1 MTMPA
6 AATARGLFD
15 RILRGAGAMPALPER
30 VRRAVAAEQ
39 QMAER
44 TVGWVQMAIIV
55 SFAALYGLSPKTFMM
70 NVPFEP
76 VPWALLA
83 WFIFTTVRLT
93 IAYRRPL
100 PRWLLTASVV
110 IDMTVLMVTIWSFH
124 LQYDQPPAFYLKA
137 PTLLYVFILI
147 ALRALRFEAGYVV
160 LAGLAAALGWLALL
174 AYAVL
179 GDPAPMRI
187 THDYVQYMTSASI
200 LLGAEFDKIVSI
212 LLVTALLA
220 LALRRARRM
229 LFRAVTEGAA
239 AMDLKR
245 FFAPE
250 VASRITGAD
259 MAIKPGEGELRQA
272 AIMFIDLRGFTPL
285 SRTLEPNALM
295 ALLADY
301 QARMVPAIARNGGI
315 IDKFL
320 GDGIM
325 ASFGTARPDPGYAAN
340 AIRAVDDVLAAA
352 RAWQGERLA
361 AGMAAPSIG
370 IGLAAGEVVFGAV
383 GDESRLEYTVIGDAV
398 NLAAKLEKHN
408 KAAHTT
414 GLTTREAYALALA
427 QGYRAAAARLDLAG
441 EAVAGVE
448 HAIDLTVLA

>member
-1 MTMPA
+1 MTLP
-6 AATARGLFD
+6 TAVKPRGLLGRIFRGD
-15 RILRGAGAMPALPER
+15 RMPALPER

-83 WFIFTTVRLT
+83 WFGFTAMRLVV
-93 IAYRRPL
+93 AYRRPL
-100 PRWLLTASVV
+100 PAWLLIASVV

-147 ALRALRFEAGYVV
+147 ALRTLRFEAGYVI
-160 LAGLAAALGWLALL
+160 LAGLAASLGWLALL
-174 AYAVL
+174 AYAVF

-212 LLVTALLA
+212 LLVTLVLA

-229 LFRAVTEGAA
+229 LFRAVTESAA

-245 FFAPE
+245 FFNPE
-250 VASRITGAD
+250 IASRITGAD
-259 MAIKPGEGELRQA
+259 MAIRPGEGELRHA

-285 SRTLEPNALM
+285 SRALEPNALV
-295 ALLADY
+295 ALLAEY
-301 QARMVPAIARNGGI
+301 QGRMVPAIGRNGGI

-325 ASFGTARPDPGYAAN
+325 ASFGTARPDPEYAAN
-340 AIRAVDDVLAAA
+340 ALRAVDDLLAAA
-352 RAWQGERLA
+352 RAWQQERAAAGLA
-361 AGMAAPSIG
+361 APAIG
-370 IGLAAGEVVFGAV
+370 IGLATGEIVFGAV

-408 KAAHTT
+408 KTARTT
-414 GLTTREAYALALA
+414 ALTTHQAHALAVA
-427 QGYRAAAARLDLAG
+427 QGYRAATPRTDLAG
-441 EAVAGVE
+441 EAVAGVDQP
-448 HAIDLTVLA
+448 IDLTVLA